1 MNISD
6 ESSDWPTT
14 PITKCRKRPKLDTP
28 LADSSTVHLNLNNGE
43 NLESDVRFST
53 QDDRRILGSV
63 ENVMSHNRIRSS
75 REQITSPCK
84 LMKRPAS
91 VADASSI
98 DHHGYWPNATSSPLM
113 MNTSKKHSRRCHSGG
128 DLCPFW
134 PMVEVEQ
141 LARMLRTAVSI
152 TDSKDQLTGQN
163 LSSNHES
170 DLKPSP
176 TMDMVYVSSSSS
188 SCSSSACT
196 ACASDEENKTPHN
209 SRRNS
214 SCRRYVGLRLPQKSL
229 FVKNDQFHK
238 VDQYKS
244 RGRRLIIVDCR
255 YPYEFRGG
263 HIQGAVNLA
272 EWPKLCHFL
281 FSSCCNARSTTK
293 NRNPNYDDAIQQKS
307 HVALDVPTN
316 KPHASRTTFVLHC
329 EFSSHRAPTL
339 FTLLR
344 NHDRLLH
351 LTCYPALRYPKVY
364 ILRGGY
370 SAFYRHYPELC
381 VPSGYMKMY
390 SRPDLLPIWKRY
402 CHMVNRK
409 QTESSASLAEFNFM
423 QVNPHWTSPT
433 LCRKEQIPHQGLCS
447 ECNRS
452 YTARKNI
459 WQKINF
465 S

>member
-1 MNISD
+1 MNIYD

-28 LADSSTVHLNLNNGE
+28 FADLTAARLDVNSGE
-43 NLESDVRFST
+43 NSKSDVRFST
-53 QDDRRILGSV
+53 QDDRQILGSM
-63 ENVMSHNRIRSS
+63 ENRMTHNRMRSPQ
-75 REQITSPCK
+75 EQISPPCK
-84 LMKRPAS
+84 SMTRPAS
-91 VADASSI
+91 VTDVSSV
-98 DHHGYWPNATSSPLM
+98 DHHGNWPNATSSPLL
-113 MNTSKKHSRRCHSGG
+113 MNTSKKHFRRCHSGG

-141 LARMLRTAVSI
+141 LARMLRTAVSV
-152 TDSKDQLTGQN
+152 TDSKNQPIEQN

-170 DLKPSP
+170 DLKPSS

-196 ACASDEENKTPHN
+196 ACASDEENEPPYN

-214 SCRRYVGLRLPQKSL
+214 CFPGYIGLRLPQKSL
-229 FVKNDQFHK
+229 FAKNDQFHK
-238 VDQYKS
+238 VNRYKPRS
-244 RGRRLIIVDCR
+244 RRLIIVDCR

-281 FSSCCNARSTTK
+281 FSSCCTARSTTTTQ
-293 NRNPNYDDAIQQKS
+293 NPNYDDVIQRKS
-307 HVALDVPTN
+307 QVASEVPTN
-316 KPHASRTTFVLHC
+316 KPRASRTTFVLHC

-370 SAFYRHYPELC
+370 AAFYRRHPELC
-381 VPSGYMKMY
+381 VPSGYMKMH
-390 SRPDLLPIWKRY
+390 SRPDLMPIWKRY

-409 QTESSASLAEFNFM
+409 QVESSAPFAEVNFT
-423 QVNPHWTSPT
+423 QVSPHCTSPT
-433 LCRKEQIPHQGLCS
+433 LCTKEQIPYQGLCS
-447 ECNRS
+447 KCNAS
-452 YTARKNI
+452 HTGRKTF
-459 WQKINF
+459 WRRINF
-465 S
+465 R